1 MFSNLSQGSLLHIL
15 KIKDG
20 VKYYAC
26 PIEQINIAGR
36 QMPTVFNMGQSID
49 ISVTMEGKKK
59 EFSGI
64 VANSSV
70 SSSPEYII
78 TDSKETMVPQVK
90 NVLKNNEDI
99 VNNYNIYNQ
108 NISECK
114 NILKDLSPS
123 FAKESAMDNAIAE
136 LTERVNKI
144 QDDFGG
150 IKGDVKKVLS
160 LLTNESISK
169 N

>member
-1 MFSNLSQGSLLHIL
+1 
-15 KIKDG
+15 
-20 VKYYAC
+20 
-26 PIEQINIAGR
+26 
-36 QMPTVFNMGQSID
+36 MPTVFNMGQSID

-150 IKGDVKKVLS
+150 IKGDVKQVLS